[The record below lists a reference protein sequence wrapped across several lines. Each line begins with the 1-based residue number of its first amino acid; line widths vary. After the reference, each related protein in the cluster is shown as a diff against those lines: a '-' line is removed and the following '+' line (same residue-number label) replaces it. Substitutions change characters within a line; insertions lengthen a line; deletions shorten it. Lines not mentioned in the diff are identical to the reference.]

1 MPRLKAY
8 PIVKII
14 LVVVQLAKLS
24 MKKKRKEKAIMNTT
38 YSVQKVH
45 INSQEKKKQKMQ
57 QHLQIF
63 QNH

>member
-38 YSVQKVH
+38 YSVQKVD

>member
-24 MKKKRKEKAIMNTT
+24 MKKKG
-38 YSVQKVH
+38 
-45 INSQEKKKQKMQ
+45 KKK
-57 QHLQIF
+57 L
-63 QNH
+63 